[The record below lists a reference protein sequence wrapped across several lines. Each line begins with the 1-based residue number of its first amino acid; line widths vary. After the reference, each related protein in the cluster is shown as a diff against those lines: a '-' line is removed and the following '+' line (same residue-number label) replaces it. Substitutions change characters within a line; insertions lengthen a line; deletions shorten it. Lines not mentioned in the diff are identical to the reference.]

1 MGRFSIEACFSV
13 VFRGLVVQT
22 GSEGERSRNGSVVC
36 LTAGRAISRQCAY
49 SCALGSE
56 REMGGGLDGRLRGT
70 QSTGGLSSCAELGR
84 VSGCGLQCDT
94 LSSQAKPGV
103 WVYCSTLQMRV
114 LRPYLVPSRDSVC
127 RV

>member
-56 REMGGGLDGRLRGT
+56 REMGGDWTDDCGGRNRLEAYLPV
-70 QSTGGLSSCAELGR
+70 QNWAMSLGVDCSATR
-84 VSGCGLQCDT
+84 YRHRP
-94 LSSQAKPGV
+94 SQAFGCTV
-103 WVYCSTLQMRV
+103 VR
-114 LRPYLVPSRDSVC
+114 C
-127 RV
+127 R